1 MSNKTTSVNLRDKI
15 AKLIKDIVV
24 HHGDNIQY
32 VQLADQLNSS
42 QRTNNASFNGAQS
55 PENSIEL
62 TSGARNRVD
71 SNEANTN
78 GTGQSQETFIDS
90 VNQQE
95 NDSTNVQATSSS
107 NGTSA
112 MSTSNSNNNPNGSED
127 DVPLIQP

>member
-42 QRTNNASFNGAQS
+42 SRNNSSVQS

-62 TSGARNRVD
+62 TSSSRII
-71 SNEANTN
+71 SNDANN
-78 GTGQSQETFIDS
+78 NSLNQNQETFIDNNLEAHNPPNS
-90 VNQQE
+90 N
-95 NDSTNVQATSSS
+95 NNAMNTS
-107 NGTSA
+107 N
-112 MSTSNSNNNPNGSED
+112 SNSNNNNNGSED